1 MRHVR
6 RPELEAGLEHIRKS
20 PTDAGTLEMIVR
32 RPAIGEREVL
42 VEGEIDPAEG
52 LVGDMWRRRGSRDK
66 GLGGTPDASRQVM
79 LMNARC
85 AALVA
90 QDPDRWALGGDQL
103 YVDFDLSADR
113 IPAGTR
119 LRVGSAVLEVTGE
132 PHLGCTK
139 FQQHFGWDAVLFVN
153 SRAGRALRL
162 RGMSARVLTAGTV
175 RTGDTV
181 CVLAGS
187 DSQESGRPVHAA
199 AERGERYQVAA
210 A

>member
-6 RPELEAGLEHIRKS
+6 RPELEAGLEHIQAS
-20 PTDAGTLEMIVR
+20 PTGAGTLEMIVR

-42 VEGEIDPAEG
+42 TEGEVDPAEG
-52 LVGDMWRRRGSRDK
+52 LVGDMWRKRGSRDK
-66 GLGGTPDASRQVM
+66 GLGGTPDASRQLM

-90 QDPDRWALGGDQL
+90 RHPERWPLAGDQL
-103 YVDFDLSADR
+103 YVDFDLSAER
-113 IPAGTR
+113 LPAGTL

-132 PHLGCTK
+132 PHLGCAK
-139 FQQHFGWDAVLFVN
+139 FQRHFGWDAVLFVN

-175 RTGDTV
+175 RAGDTV

-187 DSQESGRPVHAA
+187 DAQQGGGPVHAA
-199 AERGERYQVAA
+199 AERGEGHQVAA